1 MSCLRKFQRN
11 RFSFKCAKIYPRKLK
26 ERRIYITNPV
36 GGGASYGSSNC
47 WIPMSKHQHVFH
59 IKILVS
65 WLLPPVLFQHAI
77 NLVIT
82 ILLIRFNQHRSLASF
97 TILNDPNGIWILE
110 TFVEWNF
117 SVSIPAHVRLVK
129 EGFHGYANVPESNI
143 NGQMCAQAVN
153 PIISILRFSPK

>member
-1 MSCLRKFQRN
+1 MSRLRKFQRN
-11 RFSFKCAKIYPRKLK
+11 RFSFKCAKIYPRKLI
-26 ERRIYITNPV
+26 ESRIYIT
-36 GGGASYGSSNC
+36 SYVMVLFMELLIVEFLC
-47 WIPMSKHQHVFH
+47 TSKHQHVFH

-82 ILLIRFNQHRSLASF
+82 ILLIRFNQHRSLASS

-110 TFVEWNF
+110 TFVDWKF
-117 SVSIPAHVRLVK
+117 SVSIPTHVRLVK

-153 PIISILRFSPK
+153 PIISILRFSPN

>member
-11 RFSFKCAKIYPRKLK
+11 RFSFKCAKIYPRKL
-26 ERRIYITNPV
+26 RAADIYYKLCR
-36 GGGASYGSSNC
+36 GASYGTSNC

-82 ILLIRFNQHRSLASF
+82 ILLIRFNQHRSLASS

-110 TFVEWNF
+110 TFVEWKF
-117 SVSIPAHVRLVK
+117 SVSIPTHVRLVK

-153 PIISILRFSPK
+153 PIISILRFSPN